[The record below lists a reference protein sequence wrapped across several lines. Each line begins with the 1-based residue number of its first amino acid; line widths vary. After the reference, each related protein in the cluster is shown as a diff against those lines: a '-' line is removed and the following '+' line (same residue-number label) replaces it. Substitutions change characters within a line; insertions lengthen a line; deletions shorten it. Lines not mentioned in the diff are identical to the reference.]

1 MPKIL
6 KERSELDPQFQWDL
20 TPMFE
25 SDAAW
30 ETALDSLDADIESL
44 AAFAGKLT
52 DAVTIGAYLDASTE
66 VGRKV
71 ERLYCYASQRH
82 DEDTRDD
89 KAQSMYA
96 RIGSKYVKMAAALSF
111 AQPEILSL
119 PEETLTAIVN
129 DPAVADYKFNLEDL
143 LRGKPHTLTK
153 AEEKLLAS
161 FGEVMSAPSE
171 IYHNLE
177 DADLLFD
184 AVKDGSGETV
194 EVTGSN
200 FVPLEMSTDRTL
212 RENAFHS
219 YYKSYR
225 EHINTFAASYA
236 GAIKAATAEAA
247 ARNYPSSRAMAMA
260 GENVPAEVYDNLIAT
275 VRKHIP
281 AMHRYVR
288 LRKKM
293 LGVDALHFYDV
304 YAPLVGDLKKS
315 YSYETAQEMVL
326 KAVAPLGEDYQAT
339 VRKAYAERW
348 IDVYP
353 NRGKRGGAYSGGCYD
368 SNPYILLNFSGTLDS
383 VSTLAHEMGHTI
395 HSWRSRQH
403 QPPQY
408 ADYTLFV
415 AEVASTVNENL
426 LIEQLLANENDPQT
440 RLYLLNQYLENFKG
454 TVYRQTMFAEFER
467 EAHAMVERGEALNA
481 AALNALYKRLVTDY
495 FGNDMV
501 IDDEIQYEW
510 ARIPHFYRPFYVY
523 KYATGYST
531 AVALSEGILKE
542 GEPAVK
548 RYKEFLSMGGSAYPL
563 DELRHAGVDLATP
576 APVDAALE
584 KGTMPKNPVAVK
596 SIVSTPLAD
605 AVAKHYGVEMRNVLT
620 GFKWIGD
627 QIANLEAAGEVDRFI
642 FGFEE
647 SYGYLAGPY
656 VRDKDAV
663 IGSMLICEMA
673 AYYRSIG
680 SSIKQRL
687 EEIYAQY
694 GRYLNKVDSFE
705 FPGLTGMEK
714 MASIMQ
720 KLRDQPPVEL
730 AGHKVVKV
738 TDYKKPEET
747 GLPAANVL
755 IYTLENGATVVVRPS
770 GTEPKIKTYFTT
782 LGKDLAEAQAQKD
795 ALAAAIEPILK

>member
-1 MPKIL
+1 MPEIL

-177 DADLLFD
+177 DA
-184 AVKDGSGETV
+184 VKDGSGETV

-260 GENVPAEVYDNLIAT
+260 GENVPAEVYDNLVAT

-495 FGNDMV
+495 F
-501 IDDEIQYEW
+501 
-510 ARIPHFYRPFYVY
+510 
-523 KYATGYST
+523 ST

-584 KGTMPKNPVAVK
+584 K
-596 SIVSTPLAD
+596 
-605 AVAKHYGVEMRNVLT
+605 
-620 GFKWIGD
+620 
-627 QIANLEAAGEVDRFI
+627 
-642 FGFEE
+642 FERI
-647 SYGYLAGPY
+647 L
-656 VRDKDAV
+656 DD
-663 IGSMLICEMA
+663 
-673 AYYRSIG
+673 
-680 SSIKQRL
+680 
-687 EEIYAQY
+687 
-694 GRYLNKVDSFE
+694 
-705 FPGLTGMEK
+705 
-714 MASIMQ
+714 
-720 KLRDQPPVEL
+720 
-730 AGHKVVKV
+730 
-738 TDYKKPEET
+738 
-747 GLPAANVL
+747 
-755 IYTLENGATVVVRPS
+755 
-770 GTEPKIKTYFTT
+770 
-782 LGKDLAEAQAQKD
+782 AEAT
-795 ALAAAIEPILK
+795 LAKLQ

>member
-1 MPKIL
+1 MPEIL

-25 SDAAW
+25 NDAAW

-260 GENVPAEVYDNLIAT
+260 GENVPAEVYDNLVAT

-454 TVYRQTMFAEFER
+454 TVYRQTMFAEFELEMGR
-467 EAHAMVERGEALNA
+467 MAERGEALTA
-481 AALNALYKRLVTDY
+481 DALCEKYLALNKLY
-495 FGNDMV
+495 FGPDMV
-501 IDDEIQYEW
+501 SDPEIALEW
-510 ARIPHFYRPFYVY
+510 ARIPHFFYNYYVFQ
-523 KYATGYST
+523 YATGFSA
-531 AVALSEGILKE
+531 AVAIANRILKE
-542 GEPAVK
+542 GAPAVADYK
-548 RYKEFLSMGGSAYPL
+548 RFLSGGSSTDPISL
-563 DELRHAGVDLATP
+563 LKIAGVDMSTP
-576 APVDAALE
+576 APV
-584 KGTMPKNPVAVK
+584 N
-596 SIVSTPLAD
+596 
-605 AVAKHYGVEMRNVLT
+605 
-620 GFKWIGD
+620 
-627 QIANLEAAGEVDRFI
+627 
-642 FGFEE
+642 
-647 SYGYLAGPY
+647 
-656 VRDKDAV
+656 
-663 IGSMLICEMA
+663 
-673 AYYRSIG
+673 
-680 SSIKQRL
+680 
-687 EEIYAQY
+687 
-694 GRYLNKVDSFE
+694 
-705 FPGLTGMEK
+705 
-714 MASIMQ
+714 
-720 KLRDQPPVEL
+720 
-730 AGHKVVKV
+730 
-738 TDYKKPEET
+738 
-747 GLPAANVL
+747 
-755 IYTLENGATVVVRPS
+755 
-770 GTEPKIKTYFTT
+770 
-782 LGKDLAEAQAQKD
+782 D
-795 ALAAAIEPILK
+795 ALALFGELVDEMEKLL